1 MAKKTSGL
9 PSDFDLKVTSTEL
22 IGRPARIP
30 GYLDDKPNFFQTE
43 TEEIVQPLAKEVE
56 RIVEPQPAPVV
67 SAAPSQIS
75 QEIQKPIAPLHVLET
90 KAPKKPV
97 EKVRRM
103 QINVTPDVERKAEE
117 LVEILSRLS
126 PDNRVTLS
134 DLMQALVLNLYDAK
148 DSINGRLPA
157 RGRWGSLTAKSYA
170 SELSKILR
178 EALLKKWD
186 GKTVDPFKSV
196 VGG

>member
-22 IGRPARIP
+22 VGTPARIP
-30 GYLDDKPNFFQTE
+30 GYLDRKPTFFQ
-43 TEEIVQPLAKEVE
+43 EEEVVQPLATQVE
-56 RIVEPQPAPVV
+56 RVIEQPPVQVVATPVIAP
-67 SAAPSQIS
+67 
-75 QEIQKPIAPLHVLET
+75 EIQKPAAPLHVVEA
-90 KAPKKPV
+90 KVQKKTV

-117 LVEILSRLS
+117 LVEILSRQS
-126 PDNRVTLS
+126 PDNRVTVS
-134 DLMQALVLNLYDAK
+134 ELMQALVLNLYDAK
-148 DSINGRLPA
+148 DSINGRLPP
-157 RGRWGSLTAKSYA
+157 RGRWGSPTAKSFA
-170 SELSKILR
+170 SELSKTLR
-178 EALLKKWD
+178 EALLKKWE